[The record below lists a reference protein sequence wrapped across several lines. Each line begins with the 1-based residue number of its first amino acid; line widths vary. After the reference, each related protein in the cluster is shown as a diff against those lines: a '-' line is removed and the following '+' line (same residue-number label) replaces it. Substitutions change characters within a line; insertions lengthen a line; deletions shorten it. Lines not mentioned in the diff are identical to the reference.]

1 MKKKTITVRVRMTP
15 EEARQLR
22 EKSVP
27 YGTVSN
33 YIRSALREFSDINDV
48 ERLRLIEELGNF
60 YKEFRANLSHA
71 GGNLNQAVKRAN
83 ELAVAGLL
91 TPTCLEVLTAA
102 VCETRQSIDM
112 IKAGLLT
119 VSKKAGRL

>member
-91 TPTCLEVLTAA
+91 TPTCLEVLTAV